1 MSADER
7 PKIWTAEDSDKCECV
22 LEVMQDDV
30 LLGRGSGPN
39 DHVGNIKF
47 RDLVAERKSQY
58 LSTNHRQTKALIAKD
73 IVDQVYARGGRF
85 LKKLSTAE
93 AAKVL
98 PELSPS
104 SAVGNSEDGSGQIDV
119 YQIQKHSIVMEKAKQ
134 ALRQNQRNTSPERP
148 DIKGEPSARRNSAGH
163 TSESPRN
170 SLMMN
175 GGNNGNN
182 FNAMG
187 MGNMQSSF
195 NDNGA
200 RFQGGN
206 DLRDTFEMQNSN
218 NLRSQESYQQQLLQ
232 QQQYLLELQQQ
243 HDLLQMQFEQRQ
255 RQHSMQQ
262 REMETHNKLL
272 QEQLQLQIRQ
282 EQLRLL
288 QQRSLQSIAKYRDQQ
303 PQQEP
308 DHTSSQ
314 SNPPAVLDGYAT
326 YTTTLDAMED
336 SRHNSSDAP
345 DDKSLQMSTMMGS
358 FKDMSV
364 KDGEDQS
371 MSQSIGTIEGVGIP
385 SGLSTVHMSGMSM
398 MSMMNDSTDSLFKN
412 PQKAGNDV
420 GAKNASWGNNSSS
433 GPLAD
438 VIESQNPAAVAAA
451 AVLGRPVP
459 GFTKAER
466 RWSGGFIPTEVQQQ
480 TTQRRRNRRGS
491 LQYTPNNADTSN
503 QNASQDLNQMQTMAS
518 AMLAMAQRE
527 QEQNFNYINTPNNYN
542 NNSNNMSFNGQGMMN
557 QGYHMDGMNGGYRN

>member
-73 IVDQVYARGGRF
+73 IVDQVYGRGGRF

-104 SAVGNSEDGSGQIDV
+104 SAVDNSEDGSGQIDV

-134 ALRQNQRNTSPERP
+134 ALRQNQRNASPERP
-148 DIKGEPSARRNSAGH
+148 DSKGEPSARRDSAGH
-163 TSESPRN
+163 TSESPRS

-175 GGNNGNN
+175 GGSNGNN

-187 MGNMQSSF
+187 MGNMQSSY

-218 NLRSQESYQQQLLQ
+218 NFSNSHRGRSQESYQQQLLHQ
-232 QQQYLLELQQQ
+232 QQHLLELQQQ
-243 HDLLQMQFEQRQ
+243 HDLLQLQFEQRQ
-255 RQHSMQQ
+255 RQHSLQQ
-262 REMETHNKLL
+262 REMETHNQLL

-288 QQRSLQSIAKYRDQQ
+288 QQRSLQSIAKR
-303 PQQEP
+303 
-308 DHTSSQ
+308 
-314 SNPPAVLDGYAT
+314 
-326 YTTTLDAMED
+326 
-336 SRHNSSDAP
+336 
-345 DDKSLQMSTMMGS
+345 
-358 FKDMSV
+358 SV
-364 KDGEDQS
+364 
-371 MSQSIGTIEGVGIP
+371 
-385 SGLSTVHMSGMSM
+385 
-398 MSMMNDSTDSLFKN
+398 
-412 PQKAGNDV
+412 
-420 GAKNASWGNNSSS
+420 
-433 GPLAD
+433 
-438 VIESQNPAAVAAA
+438 
-451 AVLGRPVP
+451 
-459 GFTKAER
+459 
-466 RWSGGFIPTEVQQQ
+466 
-480 TTQRRRNRRGS
+480 
-491 LQYTPNNADTSN
+491 
-503 QNASQDLNQMQTMAS
+503 
-518 AMLAMAQRE
+518 
-527 QEQNFNYINTPNNYN
+527 
-542 NNSNNMSFNGQGMMN
+542 
-557 QGYHMDGMNGGYRN
+557 